1 MTFAKE
7 VTNFVLK
14 AKGLQEKQVRFLCLE
29 LLKGVVLGTPVD
41 KRPARG
47 GRARGNWQASISTA
61 ASGTIDRKD
70 PGGGATISAGKDA
83 IQKAPGTVF
92 YITNNLPYIYR
103 LEFEGW
109 SKQAPTGWVRTAV
122 ERTKQIAKQMPRA

>member
-7 VTNFVLK
+7 VTDFVLK
-14 AKGLQEKQVRFLCLE
+14 TKDLQDRQVRFLCLD

-41 KRPARG
+41 T

-61 ASGTIDRKD
+61 ASGTIDRED
-70 PGGGATISAGKDA
+70 RSGGATIAA
-83 IQKAPGTVF
+83 AQPVIEQAPGTVF

-109 SKQAPTGWVRTAV
+109 SKQAPSGWVRTSI
-122 ERTKQIAKQMPRA
+122 ERTKQIAQRMPRA